1 MNQDFSELIK
11 YLDEKFADVEG
22 EISELKS
29 DFRGLHD
36 AVDEYAKKADGY
48 FQEMVMLSHK
58 VDRLERWILQLA
70 EKTGTQLKV

>member
-48 FQEMVMLSHK
+48 F
-58 VDRLERWILQLA
+58 
-70 EKTGTQLKV
+70 